1 MEDLC
6 MKKIC
11 IVTLI
16 VYISFLSCA
25 TKKGVV
31 ARKIAITPGSRIV
44 VIANH
49 TNNIKNVI
57 IARFM
62 NKNYSVKA
70 FNASDLYTIEDVYD
84 VKDFKKVAYM
94 QPLKNDNML
103 SFEKAVENIYK
114 LHIYNYELSKA
125 EALSDMRTKYGTQ
138 YLILM
143 ELKDWQKVSWARA
156 IDLTNMEVVWVENYP
171 AQYKDT
177 LETVVDHFIASMS
190 K

>member
-1 MEDLC
+1 MEGIY
-6 MKKIC
+6 MKKIF
-11 IVTLI
+11 IITII
-16 VYISFLSCA
+16 VYISLLSCA

-31 ARKIAITPGSRIV
+31 ARKTSIAPGSRVV

-49 TNNIKNVI
+49 PNNIKNVI
-57 IARFM
+57 LSRFM

-84 VKDFKKVAYM
+84 IKDYKKVAYM
-94 QPLKNDNML
+94 QPLKNESMM

-125 EALSDMRTKYGTQ
+125 EALSEMRTKYGAQ
-138 YLILM
+138 YIILM

>member
-1 MEDLC
+1 MR
-6 MKKIC
+6 KIF
-11 IVTLI
+11 IISLAL
-16 VYISFLSCA
+16 YISMISCA
-25 TKKGVV
+25 TKKGIV
-31 ARKIAITPGSRIV
+31 ARKSTVTPGSRIV

-49 TNNIKNVI
+49 PNNIKNVI

-84 VKDFKKVAYM
+84 IKDFKKVAYM
-94 QPLKNDNML
+94 QPLKNDNMV

-125 EALSDMRTKYGTQ
+125 EALSDLRTKYGTQ

-156 IDLTNMEVVWVENYP
+156 IDLTNMEVIWVENYP

-177 LETVVDHFIASMS
+177 LETVVDHFISSMS
-190 K
+190 GQ

>member
-1 MEDLC
+1 
-6 MKKIC
+6 I
-11 IVTLI
+11 I
-16 VYISFLSCA
+16 VYISWLSCA

-31 ARKIAITPGSRIV
+31 ARKSSIAPGSRVV

-57 IARFM
+57 LSRFM

-84 VKDFKKVAYM
+84 IKDYKKVAYIE
-94 QPLKNDNML
+94 PLKANESMV

-125 EALSDMRTKYGTQ
+125 EALSDMRAKYGAQ

-171 AQYKDT
+171 AQYNDT
-177 LETVVDHFIASMS
+177 LETVVDHFIASMN

>member
-1 MEDLC
+1 
-6 MKKIC
+6 MKKIV
-11 IVTLI
+11 IISLVL
-16 VYISFLSCA
+16 YISVIACA
-25 TKKGVV
+25 TKKGIV
-31 ARKIAITPGSRIV
+31 ARKSMINPGSRIV

-49 TNNIKNVI
+49 PNNIKNVI

-70 FNASDLYTIEDVYD
+70 FNASDLYTMEDIYD

-125 EALSDMRTKYGTQ
+125 EALSEMRTKYGTQ
-138 YLILM
+138 YVVLM

-156 IDLTNMEVVWVENYP
+156 IDLANMEVVWVENYP

-177 LETVVDHFIASMS
+177 LETVVDHFISSMS
-190 K
+190 GQ

>member
-1 MEDLC
+1 
-6 MKKIC
+6 MKKIFS
-11 IVTLI
+11 ILLI

-25 TKKGVV
+25 AKKGVV
-31 ARKIAITPGSRIV
+31 ARKIAITPGSKIV

-94 QPLKNDNML
+94 QPLQNDTML

-156 IDLTNMEVVWVENYP
+156 VDLTNMEVVWVENYP
-171 AQYKDT
+171 ARYKDT

>member
-1 MEDLC
+1 MR
-6 MKKIC
+6 KIS
-11 IVTLI
+11 LI
-16 VYISFLSCA
+16 VLFIYILSLSSCA

-31 ARKIAITPGSRIV
+31 ARKTSVAPGSRVV

-49 TNNIKNVI
+49 PNNIKNVI

-84 VKDFKKVAYM
+84 IKDYKKVAYI
-94 QPLKNDNML
+94 QPLKNDNMV

-125 EALSDMRTKYGTQ
+125 EALGDMRTKYGAQ

-156 IDLTNMEVVWVENYP
+156 IDLTNMEVIWVENYP